1 MHFIGNYI
9 RIDIFDIPEMKGQIR
24 AKIRIK
30 NAGISMLI
38 SFTLSNFLSFNAAES
53 ISLKAGAVRTKKEH
67 LNVVEK
73 PPLELLKFSA
83 IYGANG
89 AGKSNLVKAMYLLR
103 TFVRTGRLLHGAADS
118 WCKIDAKNKER
129 PSSFE
134 IEFFL
139 DGAIFVYGI
148 EVTLSAGK
156 IEREWLFRRNVNKK
170 VFLFKKEQR
179 DSPCVLGKDFERI
192 ENVKALATVFA
203 QSSAPF
209 LFNINNNTQA
219 LFATTPQVQVL
230 RNVHQW
236 FERGIE
242 ITFPDRP
249 LSETTLLTDTD
260 SIREFERLLLYFGTG
275 IDGIKSV
282 EVTLSKVMETL
293 NIFERASLQAQI
305 EVARQFH
312 NRHNK
317 EIWSA
322 AVRNRNNVYTVKIG
336 DDGNVQTRE
345 LKFVHNYAD
354 QGVAFERGDESDG
367 TARLFDLLEVLV
379 SKQSKTYVIDE
390 ISRCLHPSLTINF
403 IEKYLSLARE
413 RQVQLLVTT
422 HEFRLMDMKKMRR
435 DEFWVCERRND
446 FSSKIRSLEESKI
459 RIDKSLSDAS
469 ETPELG
475 GVELIESRDRRR

>member
-1 MHFIGNYI
+1 MNPLRTVDKKTG
-9 RIDIFDIPEMKGQIR
+9 
-24 AKIRIK
+24 A
-30 NAGISMLI
+30 SMLI
-38 SFTLSNFLSFNAAES
+38 SFTLSNFLSFDAAET

-67 LNVVEK
+67 LNAVEK

-89 AGKSNLVKAMYLLR
+89 AGKSNLVKAMHLLR

-118 WCKIDAKNKER
+118 WCKIDAKNRSR
-129 PSSFE
+129 PSHFE

-139 DGAIFVYGI
+139 EGAVFVYGI
-148 EVTLSAGK
+148 EVTLAEGK

-170 VFLFKKEQR
+170 VFLFQKAQR
-179 DSPCVLGKDFERI
+179 DSPCVLAKEFERL
-192 ENVKALATVFA
+192 ENVKAMSTVFA
-203 QSSAPF
+203 QSPAPF

-219 LFATTPQVQVL
+219 LFVTTPQVQVL
-230 RNVHQW
+230 RSVHQW
-236 FERGIE
+236 FECGIE

-249 LSETTLLTDTD
+249 LNETTLLTDTD

-282 EVTLSKVMETL
+282 EVPLSKVMETL

-305 EVARQFH
+305 ELAKQLYNRQK
-312 NRHNK
+312 K
-317 EIWSA
+317 EFWSA

-336 DDGNVQTRE
+336 DGGRVQTRE
-345 LKFVHNYAD
+345 LKFVHNYGG
-354 QGVAFERGDESDG
+354 QGVVFERGDESDG

-403 IEKYLSLARE
+403 IKKYLSLARE

-422 HEFRLMDMKKMRR
+422 HEFRLMNMRTMRR
-435 DEFWVCERRND
+435 DEFLVCKRRTD
-446 FSSKIRSLEESKI
+446 FSSKICSLEEEKI
-459 RIDKSLSDAS
+459 RIDKSLDDAS
-469 ETPELG
+469 EMPELG
-475 GVELIESRDRRR
+475 GVELIEC